1 MDIEQIFY
9 GLTTTVALSLA
20 VLTLQ
25 RLLSGWWRKYYLLAA
40 ILVLQLA
47 QAVPAIA
54 TYWNSGNW
62 SLTSAQRLYWL
73 LSLTSQATMYV
84 FVLQLISR
92 VGKESPSHRLLL
104 QGLSVAAVLAAG
116 ISVLFHSDMR
126 PNMFMTAVT
135 RDLTFLAAVLNMVL
149 WRFLMRLKKR
159 DMLLL
164 AVSAGMGIQCTGDA
178 IGHSLRM
185 LGRQTGM
192 LNAMQDFGNVV
203 MSLSAVVT
211 LAVWHL
217 AFSRTQYPTA
227 GDEPRGG
234 SRVEKPEP
242 TAMATSNSH
251 PI

>member
-9 GLTTTVALSLA
+9 GLTNTVALCLA

-47 QAVPAIA
+47 LAAPGIA
-54 TYWNSGNW
+54 TYWNTGNW
-62 SLTSAQRLYWL
+62 SLTSAQRLYWI
-73 LSLTSQATMYV
+73 LSLSTQATIYL

-92 VGKESPSHRLLL
+92 VGSESPAHRLLL
-104 QGLSVAAVLAAG
+104 QGLSAAAVAAAG

-126 PNMFMTAVT
+126 PNTFMTAVT
-135 RDLTFLAAVLNMVL
+135 RDLTFLAAMLNMVL

-164 AVSAGMGIQCTGDA
+164 AVSAGLGIQCTGDA

-185 LGRQTGM
+185 LGRQMGA
-192 LNAMQDFGNVV
+192 LNAMHDFGNVV
-203 MSLSAVVT
+203 MALSAVVT

-217 AFSRTQYPTA
+217 AFSRTPYPA
-227 GDEPRGG
+227 KDHNPRGG
-234 SRVEKPEP
+234 SRVEKAEP
-242 TAMATSNSH
+242 AAITASNSH

>member
-9 GLTTTVALSLA
+9 GLTTTIALCLA

-47 QAVPAIA
+47 QMAPGIA
-54 TYWNSGNW
+54 TYLNNGGW
-62 SLTSAQRLYWL
+62 SLTNAQRMYWI
-73 LSLTSQATMYV
+73 LSLSAQATMYLL
-84 FVLQLISR
+84 VLQLIAR

-104 QGLSVAAVLAAG
+104 QALSVAAVVAAG

-126 PNMFMTAVT
+126 PNTFMTAVT
-135 RDLTFLAAVLNMVL
+135 RDLTFLAAVLNMIL

-185 LGRQTGM
+185 LGRQMGA
-192 LNAMQDFGNVV
+192 LSAMHDFGNVV

-217 AFSRTQYPTA
+217 AFSRAQYSAA
-227 GDEPRGG
+227 GEKRRGEED
-234 SRVEKPEP
+234 VEKAEP
-242 TAMATSNSH
+242 TAVAASNSH